1 MIYEMEVIAK
11 GILHVEADSKKEALE
26 RAEVDYSLNDVEW
39 SNFVQVKLMQG
50 LQNNESYD
58 KI

>member
-1 MIYEMEVIAK
+1 MEVIAK

-26 RAEVDYSLNDVEW
+26 RAEVDYTLNDVEW

-58 KI
+58 KM

>member
-26 RAEVDYSLNDVEW
+26 KAEVDYSLNDVEW

-50 LQNNESYD
+50 LQSNESYGT
-58 KI
+58 I